1 MVLISFIFLLPYV
14 FSMLWSGRA
23 DIEQKEELQQSKQED
38 IVLCL
43 EDERGKLT
51 LTMEEYLC
59 GCLPFVI
66 PVQYEKEC
74 LRAQAVLLRTQ
85 VIGAFFRQ
93 VTEGNQ
99 ELILEADTYLSPDQ
113 LEEMWGE
120 NYTEYQEKI
129 RQAVSSTNG
138 IYLTFEGLPIEA
150 CFFRVSAGRTR
161 TAGSFLGQGYEYLAA
176 VDCPK
181 DYLSKDYLTQAK
193 YSRTKLERLLG
204 GTIAQLSYDDSGYV
218 DWVTVVS
225 LDSGESREY
234 TGEWLRKKLKLP
246 SAHIT
251 MKEQGDK
258 IFFQVKGAGHGF
270 GMSQF
275 AANEMAAQGA
285 DYQTIL
291 SYFFQ
296 NITFDKY
303 LQP

>member
-1 MVLISFIFLLPYV
+1 MVLISFIFLLPYI
-14 FSMLWSGRA
+14 FSMLWSGRH
-23 DIEQKEELQQSKQED
+23 DTGLKGETQQSLQED

-51 LTMEEYLC
+51 MTMEEYLC
-59 GCLPFVI
+59 GYLPLVI
-66 PVQYEKEC
+66 PVQYEQEC

-85 VIGAFFRQ
+85 VIGAFARQ
-93 VTEGNQ
+93 VAEGKQ
-99 ELILEADTYLSPDQ
+99 EFILEADTYLSHEQ

-120 NYTEYQEKI
+120 NNTEYQEKI
-129 RQAVSSTNG
+129 RQAVSSTRG
-138 IYLTFEGLPIEA
+138 IYLTFEELPIEA

-161 TAGSFLGQGYEYLAA
+161 SAGTFLGQGYEYLAA

-181 DYLSKDYLTQAK
+181 DYLSQDYLTQEK
-193 YSRTKLERLLG
+193 YSRTKLEKLLG

-218 DWVTVVS
+218 EWVTMVS
-225 LDSGESREY
+225 SDSGKSREY
-234 TGEWLRKKLKLP
+234 TGEWLRKKLKLS
-246 SAHIT
+246 SAHII
-251 MKEQGDK
+251 MEEQKDK
-258 IFFQVKGAGHGF
+258 VFFQVKGAGHGF